1 MPLTF
6 PHHQT
11 TKVRKL
17 VLDAL
22 SINVNKIASLE
33 ETLLPASPNDAKTA
47 HILTLLT
54 AI

>member
-1 MPLTF
+1 MPSC
-6 PHHQT
+6 QT

-22 SINVNKIASLE
+22 SINVNKIASL
-33 ETLLPASPNDAKTA
+33 LGDAMSYNPNDAKTA
-47 HILTLLT
+47 HILTVLT